1 MKKARRF
8 LDAIKTK
15 ERKKKEKTVHTY
27 VKVCGYATTTIT
39 ITIDENHEFLPF
51 ALAAIR
57 RYFARR
63 N

>member
-15 ERKKKEKTVHTY
+15 ERKKKEKKVHTY
-27 VKVCGYATTTIT
+27 VKVCGYATTIT